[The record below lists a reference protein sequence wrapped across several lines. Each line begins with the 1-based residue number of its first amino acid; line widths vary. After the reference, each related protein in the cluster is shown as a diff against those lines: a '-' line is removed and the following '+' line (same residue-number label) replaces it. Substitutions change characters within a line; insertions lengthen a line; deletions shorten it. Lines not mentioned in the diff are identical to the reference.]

1 MDTQMPPNSSPQVD
15 PDDKP
20 KANFESVN
28 VRSAMLTGIFLLLVM
43 YTLYAAATLF
53 MPLMVAFLTSLIFTP
68 VVRALRVLKIPPPVS
83 AAVVV
88 MGVLGLGFGALYGLS
103 EPAMEWLQKAPR
115 DLRQLEQEFH
125 QFSEPMQQLKLAN
138 AQIEDITPRG
148 RQPAESRGSRLE
160 PGEVDSLRHLVSAV
174 RHHPERDSAVF
185 HAGVRRH
192 FFTQTGAGDSP
203 VRTQESGGGNRT
215 PDSDQRVAVS
225 GHHHHHQHLPGRRR
239 RVDSLSAG
247 YA

>member
-1 MDTQMPPNSSPQVD
+1 MPPNSSSQVD

-83 AAVVV
+83 AAAVVI
-88 MGVLGLGFGALYGLS
+88 GVLGLGFGALYGLS

-138 AQIEDITPRG
+138 AQIEDITPG
-148 RQPAESRGSRLE
+148 DDNQQKAEA
-160 PGEVDSLRHLVSAV
+160 PGW
-174 RHHPERDSAVF
+174 
-185 HAGVRRH
+185 
-192 FFTQTGAGDSP
+192 SP
-203 VRTQESGGGNRT
+203 VKWILSGTWSALYGIT
-215 PDSDQRVAVS
+215 LSVIL
-225 GHHHHHQHLPGRRR
+225 LPRI
-239 RVDSLSAG
+239 L
-247 YA
+247 